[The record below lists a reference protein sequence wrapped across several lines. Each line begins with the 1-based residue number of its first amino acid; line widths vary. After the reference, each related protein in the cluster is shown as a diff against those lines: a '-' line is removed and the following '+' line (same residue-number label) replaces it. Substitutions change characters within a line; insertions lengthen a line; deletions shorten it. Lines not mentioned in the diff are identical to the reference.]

1 MKILGIETSCD
12 ETGVCIIEGQKS
24 ENDTTLTVLG
34 NQLYSQVAL
43 HEQYGGVFPMMAKRE
58 HAKNL
63 VPLLKKCLEEADLIV
78 ERKLYRVD
86 STNINKS
93 SVDSLDI
100 TKNILEREPELFVE
114 LVKLLETIEKPKIDY
129 ITVTNGPGLEPALW
143 VGVTFAKAL
152 SQAWNI
158 PLIPTNHMEGHI
170 LASMLKPINNMS
182 SQIESTKSSL
192 IPSAI
197 YNLHIVNYP
206 ALALLISGGH
216 TQLVLIK
223 DKLDYKIIGGTRD
236 DAVGEAYDKVA
247 RMLGL
252 PYPGGPQIS
261 KYADAWKERNVPVQT
276 FKFPRPMIHSHDLD
290 FSFSGLKTSVLYTLK
305 EIPEITE
312 EIKQEIAYEFQ
323 NAVIDVLVSKTRTAI
338 FDNNIQTLIVG
349 GGVIAN
355 KEIRK
360 ALSILATE
368 MKIDF
373 QIPEISTSTDNAL
386 MIALA
391 GYLNIEAGKK
401 PTTDFKAFG
410 NLSL

>member
-12 ETGVCIIEGQKS
+12 ETGVCIIECHKS
-24 ENDTTLTVLG
+24 DDDTVLTVLG

-78 ERKLYRVD
+78 ERKLYQVD
-86 STNINKS
+86 SININKS

-114 LVKLLETIEKPKIDY
+114 LVKLLETIEKPVIDY
-129 ITVTNGPGLEPALW
+129 IAVTNGPGLEPALW

-170 LASMLKPINNMS
+170 LASMLKPIDDEP
-182 SQIESTKSSL
+182 SQLDNIKSSNT
-192 IPSAI
+192 PRAI
-197 YNLHIVNYP
+197 YNLHTITYP

-236 DAVGEAYDKVA
+236 DAIGEAYDKVA

-261 KYADAWKERNVPVQT
+261 KYADSWKEKAVPIQN

-368 MKIDF
+368 MNINF

-391 GYLNIEAGKK
+391 GYLNIEAGVK
-401 PTTDFKAFG
+401 PNIDFKASG